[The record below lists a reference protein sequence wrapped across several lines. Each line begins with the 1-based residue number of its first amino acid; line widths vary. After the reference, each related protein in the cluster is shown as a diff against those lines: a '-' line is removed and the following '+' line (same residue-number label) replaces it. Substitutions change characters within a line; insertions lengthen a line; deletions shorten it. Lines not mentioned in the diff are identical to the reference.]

1 VRPVHL
7 RVTAPVVAAV
17 GIGLLTLP
25 SPAQQPAPDTLQA
38 CAAIEESNTR
48 LACYDALAKKA
59 APPASVAAATRAS
72 AAAARGAATS
82 PVPVV
87 PVRSAATSAAAA
99 PETVAATPESFGL
112 YRAEHPVATPGPAS
126 LTARVSGL
134 GVGADGHPTVR
145 LEGGALWELL
155 DGGDA
160 LLSSGDQVTIRRA
173 SFQSFIMSTPSR
185 REHRVRRLQ

>member
-1 VRPVHL
+1 VHL

-17 GIGLLTLP
+17 GIGLVTLP
-25 SPAQQPAPDTLQA
+25 SPAQQPAADTLQA
-38 CAAIEESNTR
+38 CAAIEASNTR

-59 APPASVAAATRAS
+59 APLASVA
-72 AAAARGAATS
+72 AATS
-82 PVPVV
+82 PVPVT
-87 PVRSAATSAAAA
+87 PARSAATSAAAA

-134 GVGADGHPTVR
+134 GVGAGGHSTVR